1 MTTSRS
7 VLFIA
12 EFDDAYHAHSAQ
24 RRRALER
31 LGASVTVFDLNARPS
46 LIQRFRS
53 GDLVRRLEHVIDS
66 AQPDLVLV
74 NGNAQIDEQLV
85 DRLRSRARARWVNW
99 LPQDLRQISEA
110 IVLARPFDH
119 IYAIGTDVAAEM
131 ADRLG
136 RTVDVLAFAADPSVY
151 RPIKTRDQ
159 YRANVVFAGSATPR
173 RERFLS
179 ELVEFGL
186 ALWGPGWRRTSL
198 RDYCRG
204 EAPSTEEYL
213 KAYAGASVAI
223 NIHHA
228 LVEND
233 PREASCNQRVFE
245 LAAIGAAQVVD
256 DRGDL
261 PRYFEED
268 REVIVF
274 RDAGELRSRVRELIE
289 APAEAEAVGHAARA
303 RLLQDHTYMHRM
315 RQLLLD
321 QPRPMGEKDSRE
333 Q

>member
-1 MTTSRS
+1 MSTERS

-12 EFDDAYHAHSAQ
+12 EFDDVYHAHAAQ

-31 LGASVTVFDLNARPS
+31 LGATVVAFDLQARPS
-46 LIQRFRS
+46 LVERFRA
-53 GDLVRRLEHVIDS
+53 GDLGKRLERVLDEV
-66 AQPDLVLV
+66 QPDLVLV
-74 NGNAQIDEQLV
+74 NGNAAIDEEMV
-85 DRLRSRARARWVNW
+85 DRLRGRARARWITW
-99 LPQDLRQISEA
+99 LSQDLRQVSEA
-110 IVLARPFDH
+110 ITLARPFDH
-119 IYAIGTDVAAEM
+119 IYTIGTDVAAEV

-151 RPIKTRDQ
+151 RPIRTRDQ

-173 RERFLS
+173 RERLLA

-186 ALWGPGWRRTSL
+186 ALWGPGWRKTAL

-204 EAPSTEEYL
+204 EVPSTEEYL
-213 KAYAGASVAI
+213 KAYAGATVAI
-223 NIHHA
+223 NIHHV

-245 LAAIGAAQVVD
+245 LAAMGAAQVVD

-261 PRYFEED
+261 PRCFEAG
-268 REVIVF
+268 REVAVYH
-274 RDAGELRSRVRELIE
+274 DATELRHIVRELIE
-289 APAEAEAVGHAARA
+289 APADAERLGQAARA

-315 RQLLLD
+315 RQLLMD
-321 QPRPMGEKDSRE
+321 QPRKA
-333 Q
+333 